1 MKKGWIIFISIVVI
15 VIAVVAIVGGKMY
28 MDNKKLDEDMK
39 EVVRSNESLIEKELE
54 TYDTHNKIKNV
65 SFDYGTV
72 EKSPLGGI
80 LFQGY
85 VNNDK
90 ELTFNAGLQ
99 KNGSKVE
106 ATNVA
111 PKKKLSIF
119 LEEKE

>member
-99 KNGSKVE
+99 KKW
-106 ATNVA
+106 
-111 PKKKLSIF
+111 F
-119 LEEKE
+119 